1 MPWNFSCARVE
12 CWSTFARSS
21 ATCSFST
28 FLNSTSGAAT
38 GRPNAVA
45 PQKILT
51 GTALKK
57 TTAVK
62 KGQVVYLPAAEVYLS
77 GGIVTAQHVVER
89 VSEALNHA
97 AR

>member
-1 MPWNFSCARVE
+1 VAK
-12 CWSTFARSS
+12 
-21 ATCSFST
+21 
-28 FLNSTSGAAT
+28 LNPDWLFVIDRDAAT

-89 VSEALNHA
+89 VSEALNRA

>member
-1 MPWNFSCARVE
+1 M
-12 CWSTFARSS
+12 
-21 ATCSFST
+21 
-28 FLNSTSGAAT
+28 
-38 GRPNAVA
+38 A

>member
-1 MPWNFSCARVE
+1 MRGNKLTPEQVAK
-12 CWSTFARSS
+12 
-21 ATCSFST
+21 
-28 FLNSTSGAAT
+28 LNPDWLFVIDRDAAT

-62 KGQVVYLPAAEVYLS
+62 KAVVYLPAAEVYLS

-89 VSEALNHA
+89 VSEALNHT